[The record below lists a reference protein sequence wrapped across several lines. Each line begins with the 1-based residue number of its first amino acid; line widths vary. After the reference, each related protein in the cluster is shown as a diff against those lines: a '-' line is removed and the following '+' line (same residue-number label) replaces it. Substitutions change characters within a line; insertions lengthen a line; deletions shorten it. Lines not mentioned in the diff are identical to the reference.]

1 MVHPQEQLLVGKM
14 RYLQLFLCFSILC
27 FCSASCTGSLHTRSL
42 EPGKAKE
49 NPPDA
54 PRVLGYS
61 IFLGRAPASQRA
73 LADAQGEVKAKE
85 PPIEISVAQA
95 FFEEHILRI
104 KIRLRAKTMLDA
116 RELAVAVSGL
126 REGDIVEEQLVCL
139 SDRLQQDMM
148 GEGQSALLDFALRE
162 SGLTEYQV
170 RGSWG
175 EDARK
180 ILARRRSGVQASAG
194 QGPAMPQVVEASAG
208 KVAVP
213 EGTGMVALN
222 AVDIEE
228 QVLDCPAQPCDLKY
242 IVSAG
247 IENGTPQAVGALKL
261 AIGIYWVTEGLLP
274 EIPAA
279 GAPLSAAEEPID
291 LGGTVLAPGEKKRIR
306 INVDRAIPVVPG
318 GRFVPHLRLLE
329 FKPANQQ

>member
-1 MVHPQEQLLVGKM
+1 
-14 RYLQLFLCFSILC
+14 
-27 FCSASCTGSLHTRSL
+27 
-42 EPGKAKE
+42 
-49 NPPDA
+49 
-54 PRVLGYS
+54 
-61 IFLGRAPASQRA
+61 
-73 LADAQGEVKAKE
+73 
-85 PPIEISVAQA
+85 
-95 FFEEHILRI
+95 
-104 KIRLRAKTMLDA
+104 
-116 RELAVAVSGL
+116 
-126 REGDIVEEQLVCL
+126 
-139 SDRLQQDMM
+139 
-148 GEGQSALLDFALRE
+148 
-162 SGLTEYQV
+162 
-170 RGSWG
+170 
-175 EDARK
+175 
-180 ILARRRSGVQASAG
+180 
-194 QGPAMPQVVEASAG
+194 
-208 KVAVP
+208 
-213 EGTGMVALN
+213 MVALN